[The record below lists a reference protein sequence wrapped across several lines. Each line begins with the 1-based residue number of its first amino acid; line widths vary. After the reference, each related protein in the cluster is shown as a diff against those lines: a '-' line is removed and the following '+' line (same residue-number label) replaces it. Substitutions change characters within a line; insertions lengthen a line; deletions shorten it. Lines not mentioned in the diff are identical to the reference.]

1 MKINKQNV
9 NSIKDNIEN
18 KDKDALLLLFDVQL
32 SHSNNGILILSNIS
46 MKNNI
51 FQQDLYI
58 RLFRNIFACF

>member
-51 FQQDLYI
+51 FQQDL
-58 RLFRNIFACF
+58 